1 MAKTTKCQFCGKELT
16 TGFFGGDAT
25 SIDVASGVSVTCCE
39 ECRAQ
44 KKDIA
49 KINKER
55 FGVKLANYKHAA
67 KKKLTEG
74 EIAAMYSRYERQQ
87 EQHTVK
93 SACNVPTEM
102 TGFFWHDQNGTF
114 GVKEFQQGFLSSD
127 VSAKSM
133 VNSLKK
139 AERVDTYGFT
149 KDDITKLEF
158 RQVGMGDPLGLFA
171 IAYSFE
177 IRLNDEKVVTYKP
190 CITRTAVLGRGF
202 LGFFCK
208 KSARKQMIKMLE
220 AFKQVTGCTLPIAE
234 VKKFK

>member
-16 TGFFGGDAT
+16 TGFFNGNAT
-25 SIDVASGVSVTCCE
+25 SIDVAPGVSVTCCE
-39 ECRAQ
+39 SCREA
-44 KKDIA
+44 KKEVA

-55 FGVKLANYKHAA
+55 FGVKLANYKHATKRKPSEA
-67 KKKLTEG
+67 EV
-74 EIAAMYSRYERQQ
+74 AAMYSRYEREQV
-87 EQHTVK
+87 QHTAK
-93 SACNVPTEM
+93 SACNVPTQM
-102 TGFFWHDQNGTF
+102 TGFFWHDDNGTF
-114 GVKEFQQGFLSSD
+114 GVKEFQQGFVNSD

-133 VNSLKK
+133 VKSLKK
-139 AERVDTYGFT
+139 ASRVDFYGFS
-149 KDDITKLEF
+149 KDDITKLEY

-208 KSARKQMIKMLE
+208 KSARKQMHKMLE
-220 AFKQVTGCTLPIAE
+220 TFKQVTGCTMPIVE
-234 VKKFK
+234 VKKFN